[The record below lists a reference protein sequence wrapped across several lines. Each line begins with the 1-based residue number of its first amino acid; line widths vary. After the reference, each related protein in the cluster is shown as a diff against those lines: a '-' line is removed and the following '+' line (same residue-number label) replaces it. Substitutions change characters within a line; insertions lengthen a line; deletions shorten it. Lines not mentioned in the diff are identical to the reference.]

1 MKTVIN
7 MQEDLDLDAQEF
19 YTQPI
24 FLVDRALIK
33 TKEVANK
40 QVDEERVM
48 LSKQENNTDD

>member
-1 MKTVIN
+1 

-48 LSKQENNTDD
+48 LNKQENNTDD